1 MTKLALGI
9 AAALT
14 LAVTLPSKP
23 AAADRGCTRHC
34 SPLFEAMAW
43 SMAAGIVGGYA
54 YGTGYFI
61 YHDATDERQSADY
74 AAAELGI
81 NAALAALFTVGTADA
96 IEHRKPGQAV
106 AYGALTLTHG
116 ALASHGAWRAYQHR
130 AEFRPDDRTLAATA
144 GLAYATNTLLWALQV
159 PGRHGRGYGIAEA
172 AVNAP
177 LAAGLGYLAVDRAR
191 GGDTRQAVLFG
202 GMAAISGALALHG
215 AYTAVFQERGGGEE
229 PIDFGLDLGLGAD
242 LAPTVVTD
250 GKEVA
255 PGLGASGTW

>member
-1 MTKLALGI
+1 MRKLVIALAATLLLALG
-9 AAALT
+9 
-14 LAVTLPSKP
+14 SKP
-23 AAADRGCTRHC
+23 AEAHC
-34 SPLFEAMAW
+34 RTDCPAW
-43 SMAAGIVGGYA
+43 LDALGYTLAAGVVGGYA
-54 YGTGYFI
+54 TGTGYFI